1 MAPKAASQPAKR
13 NAKSTAKINTVKLG
27 SQPSGFTG
35 NKRFDPLT
43 AFRNTPPPPPSSS
56 GSDPG
61 SSSQDTRK
69 RPATQTRNSQTKGK
83 TNKKAKTG
91 QSDQLWVDLHEPA
104 SEAELAVHVRKVED
118 VRRWLKEA
126 YEGGPSGKL
135 KKYRRILTLTGPA
148 GTGKTST
155 IKILAKELDFEIV
168 EWRNAIGEVTSS
180 WGQDSYS
187 TGRYQDYDSDSETL
201 FTKFETFFNRAA
213 RCQGLAFSGPSS
225 SSSSSKA
232 KRQLVLLEDLPN
244 ILHPKT
250 QSQFHDCLKSLVESP
265 VSDPPVPVVIII
277 SDTGLRGE
285 ARDERIAGGFGWGKD
300 KEQVV
305 DVRSVLPRDLLHGP
319 YVTQI
324 MFNPI
329 APTLMRKALSN
340 MLQAHA
346 MHEDFVAPSK
356 QALDI
361 VIESSNGDIR
371 SAIMALQFACLV
383 QGPAAKKRVGAN
395 ATTVMVTEAVTRREQ
410 SLALFH
416 LIGKVLY
423 NKRKGD
429 PSSSSASA
437 KDILKEKELDSQ
449 LQDPLPLPAHLEH
462 HNRRASRVDVDSIY
476 KDSPIDSSL
485 FSLYIH
491 QNYQQFCNEVEEIGD
506 VADWLSWVD
515 LSGGEAWY
523 QANPHQFHL
532 VALGTMHSLPSP
544 VIRRSQK
551 IYKPEFFDVLQKE
564 RDARD
569 AVRLAKEWIVEEDL
583 RKNPEGRR
591 VGGWSSSEVIL
602 ELGPMLKLKDRSAD
616 RQSRPPKSHR
626 LFSSPVF
633 VYGSNGPQT
642 SQIDEKDA
650 ADEVPDEEELEPT
663 VVAEE
668 STGGWLESDDIE
680 EFD

>member
-91 QSDQLWVDLHEPA
+91 QTKPGDQLWVDLHEPA

-305 DVRSVLPRDLLHGP
+305 DVR
-319 YVTQI
+319 
-324 MFNPI
+324 FNPI

-583 RKNPEGRR
+583 RKAKSRRAQSGRLELERGDPR
-591 VGGWSSSEVIL
+591 VGTDVEIEGQKCRSAVKTAKVASAIL
-602 ELGPMLKLKDRSAD
+602 E
-616 RQSRPPKSHR
+616 
-626 LFSSPVF
+626 SS
-633 VYGSNGPQT
+633 
-642 SQIDEKDA
+642 IDEKDA